1 MKEAL
6 IVLMLLALGATAG
19 VVGILWGNSMAEEA
33 EEQAQEKEAEK
44 IEKVCIQWRK
54 DHFLLSKENL
64 YNELKAQ
71 QVDYPDIVLAQALLE
86 TGNFKSYPCTNRNN
100 LFGLR
105 NGDGTYMSFEH
116 WTLCVAAYKKYIQK
130 YEKKPEDY
138 YKYLQNLGYAEAPDY
153 VAKVEEIVNKQ

>member
-19 VVGILWGNSMAEEA
+19 VVGVLWGNSLAEAA
-33 EEQAQEKEAEK
+33 EKQSKEEEAEK

-54 DHFLLSKENL
+54 GHFLLSKENL

-86 TGNFKSYPCTNRNN
+86 TGNFKSYSCTDRNN

-130 YEKKPEDY
+130 YDSIPKDY
-138 YKYLQNLGYAEAPDY
+138 YKYLDKLGYAEAPDY
-153 VAKVEEIVNKQ
+153 TDKLKSIVKK

>member
-6 IVLMLLALGATAG
+6 IVLMLLAIGAIAG
-19 VVGILWGNSMAEEA
+19 VVGALWGNSMAEEA
-33 EEQAQEKEAEK
+33 NEQAKEKEAEK

-86 TGNFKSYPCTNRNN
+86 TGNFKSYSCTNRNN

-105 NGDGTYMSFEH
+105 NSDGTYMSFEH

-130 YEKKPEDY
+130 YDSIPKDY
-138 YKYLQNLGYAEAPDY
+138 YKYLDKLEYAEAPDY
-153 VAKVEEIVNKQ
+153 IDKLKILVKK